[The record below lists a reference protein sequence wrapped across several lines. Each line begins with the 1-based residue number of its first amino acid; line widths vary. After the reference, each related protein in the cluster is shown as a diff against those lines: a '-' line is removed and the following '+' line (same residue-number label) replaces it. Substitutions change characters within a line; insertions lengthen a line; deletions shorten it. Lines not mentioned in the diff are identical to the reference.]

1 MLTRIAAASGL
12 ALTLAA
18 GSLALIAPPAA
29 ADIAGSVGIRQAC
42 INGAVS
48 GAHVL
53 VDESFTGLGPGV
65 SYFVTLSRPD
75 ADNEQSGANE
85 TSWVADGTGAH
96 VGTSDME
103 VFGNE
108 PVAQVGQTYHWYL
121 KTGPSHTV
129 IYDGSA
135 VVQVGTCASPGNPV
149 PAVPDTTVT
158 ASKIKAA
165 KHKATF
171 TFTGTSATGFQCRLK
186 KAHHAASYASCSS
199 PRTYKH
205 LSGGKYKFFVRAVG
219 PGGTDGS
226 PAKVPFK
233 I

>member
-18 GSLALIAPPAA
+18 GSLALIAPPASA
-29 ADIAGSVGIRQAC
+29 EIVGTVAIHQAC
-42 INGAVS
+42 VNGTVS
-48 GAHVL
+48 GAHVR

-65 SYFVTLSRPD
+65 SYHLDIARPD
-75 ADNEQSGANE
+75 KDTAVSAGNEFG
-85 TSWVADGTGAH
+85 WVADGAGTH
-96 VGTSDME
+96 VGPVDME
-103 VFGNE
+103 LFGTD
-108 PVAQVGQTYHWYL
+108 PVAQVGQVYHWYL
-121 KTGPSHTV
+121 KQSPGGNVVASDV
-129 IYDGSA
+129 A
-135 VVQVGTCASPGNPV
+135 VVQAGTCASPGNPV

-158 ASKIKAA
+158 ASKIKPA